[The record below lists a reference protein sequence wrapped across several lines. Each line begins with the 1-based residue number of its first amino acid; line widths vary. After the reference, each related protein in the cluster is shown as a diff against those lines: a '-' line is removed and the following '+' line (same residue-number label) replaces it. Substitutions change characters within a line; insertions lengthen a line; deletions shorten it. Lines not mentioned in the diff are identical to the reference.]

1 MLVGVAA
8 GAVGGA
14 AAGVVAAHAG
24 ARDSADPLRDAVV
37 VNALGGFGDPN
48 APEDIEQAPKAEI
61 PERVL
66 GDTLASG
73 LTAMNI
79 TLGAYR
85 EGDEAFEPTVREVA
99 EWDRVLR
106 GHADRTLKVWTAA
119 DILRAKR
126 ERKLGVIYGFQD
138 TVALG
143 NRADRAGLFADLGV
157 RVIQLTYNG
166 RNRVGSGCL
175 AADEGLTAFG
185 REVVEGLNASRM
197 MVDLSHSG
205 TRTCLEAIE
214 ASSRPI
220 SINHTGCRALN
231 DVPRNKTD
239 EELRGVA
246 QRGGFVGIYFMPVY
260 LSRAGT
266 PLAEVM
272 IAHLEH
278 ALDVCGE
285 DHVGLGTDGSV
296 TAVDDLQ
303 AYRAGIAK
311 QVEDRRA
318 RGISAPGES
327 AEAMTFL
334 TDLQGPGMYRELAER
349 LSRRGHGWTTVEK
362 VLGRNFLRHAREIW
376 PASP

>member
-106 GHADRTLKVWTAA
+106 GHADRTLKVWTAD

-138 TVALG
+138 TVALVD
-143 NRADRAGLFADLGV
+143 RADRAGLFADLGV

-185 REVVEGLNASRM
+185 REVVERLNASRV